1 MPYGVARSKIKND
14 VHNNYETDYGCVHT
28 LFSKSFPIRIYLN
41 TFHCVDMQLKND
53 FDADKFNLDENAV
66 DAHLQLLSIPWK
78 VICIKVIWIGNGL
91 DIQAI
96 DSSVE

>member
-1 MPYGVARSKIKND
+1 
-14 VHNNYETDYGCVHT
+14 
-28 LFSKSFPIRIYLN
+28 
-41 TFHCVDMQLKND
+41 MQLKND

-91 DIQAI
+91 DIRMWTRLLIQVLSNA
-96 DSSVE
+96 